1 MGDKPTER
9 ESLPFSFLHDVFE
22 QSQCLV
28 LIESA
33 IVEMHIVPS
42 AQFKLA
48 TLASGGHIDSRRR

>member
-1 MGDKPTER
+1 
-9 ESLPFSFLHDVFE
+9 LPFSFLHDVFE
-22 QSQCLV
+22 QSQRLV
-28 LIESA
+28 LIESD